1 MSSSPNYL
9 AGYPA
14 ALVAQI
20 EQLIAQNKLG
30 ELLQKKYPQAHEIR
44 TDKALYVFVL
54 QMKDR
59 YLRNTGQ
66 LNKVMFDNKLH
77 DLHNA
82 LGTHTRISRVQ
93 GGNLTS
99 KRELRISSLF
109 KDMPAEFLQ
118 MIVAHELAHLK
129 EREHNKA
136 FYQLCQHIEPSYPQ
150 LEFDLRT
157 YLTYLGA
164 GGKPLWNTPIPVQC
178 V

>member
-1 MSSSPNYL
+1 MNTQNINYL

-14 ALVAQI
+14 ALVIQI
-20 EQLIAQNKLG
+20 QQLIAQKKLG
-30 ELLQKKYPQAHEIR
+30 DLLQQKYPKTHEIR

-54 QMKDR
+54 QIKDR
-59 YLRNTGQ
+59 YLRNTGP

-93 GGNLTS
+93 GGKLTS

-109 KDMPAEFLQ
+109 KTMPEAFLQ

-129 EREHNKA
+129 ERDHNKA
-136 FYQLCQHIEPSYPQ
+136 FYQLCQHMAPNYGQ
-150 LEFDLRT
+150 LEFDLRA
-157 YLTYLGA
+157 YLTYLE
-164 GGKPLWNTPIPVQC
+164 GGGTALWQDQY
-178 V
+178 

>member
-1 MSSSPNYL
+1 MPSSPNYL

-20 EQLIAQNKLG
+20 ELLITQNKLG
-30 ELLQKKYPQAHEIR
+30 EILQKKYPQAHKVR
-44 TDKALYVFVL
+44 TDKALYFFVL

-59 YLRNTGQ
+59 YLRSTGQ
-66 LNKVMFDNKLH
+66 LSKVMFDNKLH

-93 GGNLTS
+93 GGKLTS

-136 FYQLCQHIEPSYPQ
+136 FYQLCQHIEPNYPQ
-150 LEFDLRT
+150 LEFDLRA
-157 YLTYLGA
+157 YLTYLDR
-164 GGKPLWNTPIPVQC
+164 GGIELWQIEKQ
-178 V
+178 